1 MIFLIWILIN
11 VFTTTNKHIEWFL
24 KDHVTLNTGEKLV
37 KKKNMQNYQRQ
48 TFEQYG
54 ITQ

>member
-11 VFTTTNKHIEWFL
+11 VFTTTNKHVEWFL
-24 KDHVTLNTGEKLV
+24 KDHVTLNTGEKLKIA
-37 KKKNMQNYQRQ
+37 KKQNYQRQ

>member
-11 VFTTTNKHIEWFL
+11 VFTTTNKHVELFL
-24 KDHVTLNTGEKLV
+24 KDHVTLNTVEKLE
-37 KKKNMQNYQRQ
+37 KKKQNYQRQ